1 MSLETNTGMDLHKR
15 SYPTIREYYIASSR
29 QGDRPITYQRGLSNY
44 SNLAL
49 GDERINFP
57 KSLSRGTFTPQVNAD
72 KLNVIKDAHIRNK
85 SKSRRT
91 RRNDY
96 NEAWEIVG
104 FERLAFLEDKIKER
118 IVECTGDSEAELKKV
133 FNYLDRN
140 HSRIIDL
147 YEFAR
152 ALNMLGLHFKEI
164 EVFAIFGL
172 SDPDLIGGITY
183 SVFAEKFSNLGKHH
197 DDSSTADCN
206 GFTNHFNEY
215 NLDDNSDE
223 ELDQFELG
231 EIHRSKM
238 HAYFNAVD
246 VNKEG
251 VLDKRGVDALL
262 DKLQSVMQP
271 ETRNNLQRALRPLA
285 TVDFK
290 TFFEAWCRS

>member
-1 MSLETNTGMDLHKR
+1 M
-15 SYPTIREYYIASSR
+15 
-29 QGDRPITYQRGLSNY
+29 
-44 SNLAL
+44 
-49 GDERINFP
+49 
-57 KSLSRGTFTPQVNAD
+57 NAD

-172 SDPDLIGGITY
+172 
-183 SVFAEKFSNLGKHH
+183 
-197 DDSSTADCN
+197 
-206 GFTNHFNEY
+206 
-215 NLDDNSDE
+215 
-223 ELDQFELG
+223 
-231 EIHRSKM
+231 
-238 HAYFNAVD
+238 
-246 VNKEG
+246 
-251 VLDKRGVDALL
+251 
-262 DKLQSVMQP
+262 
-271 ETRNNLQRALRPLA
+271 
-285 TVDFK
+285 
-290 TFFEAWCRS
+290 